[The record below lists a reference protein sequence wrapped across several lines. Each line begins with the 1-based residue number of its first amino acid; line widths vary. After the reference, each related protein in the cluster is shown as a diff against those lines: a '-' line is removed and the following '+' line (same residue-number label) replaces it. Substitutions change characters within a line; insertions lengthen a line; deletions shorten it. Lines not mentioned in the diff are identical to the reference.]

1 MRWSKTGVFFASLF
15 FAFSMWCLVSYAR
28 GDWQWLLIIGY
39 ITLPFSLAVD
49 YLCTSLQS
57 VFSLTYAVTSWIE
70 VAMDVIFGLLEFY
83 FAGWL
88 LERPFRR

>member
-1 MRWSKTGVFFASLF
+1 MRWSKTGIFFASLF
-15 FAFSMWCLVSYAR
+15 FAFSMWCLISYAR

-39 ITLPFSLAVD
+39 ITFPFSLAVS

-57 VFSLTYAVTSWIE
+57 VFGLTAAITSWIE
-70 VAMDVIFGLLEFY
+70 VAMDIIFGLLEFY